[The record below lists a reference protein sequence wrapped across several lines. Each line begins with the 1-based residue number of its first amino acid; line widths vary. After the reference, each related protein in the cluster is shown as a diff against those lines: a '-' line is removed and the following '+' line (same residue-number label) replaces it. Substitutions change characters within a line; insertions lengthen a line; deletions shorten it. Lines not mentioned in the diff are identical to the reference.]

1 MSSTATNPEVTNAI
15 PSPTPA
21 PSRKFQRQND
31 SIDSIVLRLDS
42 IRSSRNL
49 ASMVI
54 GLSSTDRRSGV
65 SEISRELAIRAA
77 DLSLGRVLLVDAN
90 LDAPSQGKYL
100 RDSGQAGLAEIF
112 SGEQRLADV
121 IWSGKIPG
129 FHFMTAGRP
138 AQCKEVAIT
147 PDVTFQV
154 IDELRQEYQFV
165 ILDLPTIAS
174 TTRFLVPASTTD
186 GLVLVVDAQ
195 QTRSRKAM
203 SALHLLKENKIDV
216 MGCVLNRE
224 NRNLPS
230 WLERWF

>member
-1 MSSTATNPEVTNAI
+1 MSPSTTETTAI
-15 PSPTPA
+15 PTSSPSLPTA
-21 PSRKFQRQND
+21 SRKFHRQND
-31 SIDSIVLRLDS
+31 RIDSIVLRLDAL
-42 IRSSRNL
+42 RSSRNL
-49 ASMVI
+49 ASLVI

-65 SEISRELAIRAA
+65 SGIARELAIRAA

-90 LDAPSQGKYL
+90 LDAPSQAKSF
-100 RDSGQAGLAEIF
+100 RAQGQAGLAETF
-112 SGEQRLADV
+112 SGEMRPSEV

-138 AQCKEVAIT
+138 AHCKEVA
-147 PDVTFQV
+147 V
-154 IDELRQEYQFV
+154 IPELAFKMMDEVRQEFQFV

-186 GLVLVVDAQ
+186 GILLVVDAQ

-203 SALHLLKENKIDV
+203 SAIHMLQENKIEV

-224 NRNLPS
+224 IRNLPR

>member
-1 MSSTATNPEVTNAI
+1 MSSTAVDPKVTDAVT
-15 PSPTPA
+15 PPA
-21 PSRKFQRQND
+21 PPSLRKFHRQND

-49 ASMVI
+49 GSMVI

-65 SEISRELAIRAA
+65 SGIARELAIRAA

-90 LDAPSQGKYL
+90 LDVPSQGKHL
-100 RDSGQAGLAEIF
+100 RAQGQAGLAETF
-112 SGEQRLADV
+112 SGEQRPNEV

-138 AQCKEVAIT
+138 AQCKEVAVTPEIT
-147 PDVTFQV
+147 FRI

-165 ILDLPTIAS
+165 ILDLPTVAS
-174 TTRFLVPASTTD
+174 TTRFLIPSAATD
-186 GLVLVVDAQ
+186 GIVMVVDAQ

-203 SALHLLKENKIDV
+203 SALHLLNENKIDV
-216 MGCVLNRE
+216 LGCILNRE
-224 NRNLPS
+224 ARNLPG